1 MKEQVSLK
9 KEVLKN
15 ITFDSTKKILQYR
28 KNFHKE
34 NAVTGEKRFI
44 ENFSITKKEF
54 DKILNEISI
63 FLSKTDYYFGEA
75 EIEAFCTISLDDVKT
90 ANELHAAVCKNYYA
104 CRPKMISEWR
114 HKNLLNKL
122 DTGINHLPEDYSAKT
137 IPELEDIANEFN
149 EIYSTLCREILEVI
163 YQYIDNHEI
172 EFGESTKLYK
182 VLEALSEKFLN

>member
-1 MKEQVSLK
+1 
-9 KEVLKN
+9 
-15 ITFDSTKKILQYR
+15 
-28 KNFHKE
+28 
-34 NAVTGEKRFI
+34 
-44 ENFSITKKEF
+44 
-54 DKILNEISI
+54 
-63 FLSKTDYYFGEA
+63 
-75 EIEAFCTISLDDVKT
+75 
-90 ANELHAAVCKNYYA
+90 
-104 CRPKMISEWR
+104 MISEWR